1 MPSVKKIFQP
11 VLIYPT
17 SLAQILHYN
26 RCNQK
31 NITIMLNFIFSL
43 CAIFATLAL
52 IAIALELKNTR
63 SAIEDL
69 TSIFDEMNMN
79 IRDLI
84 DSEK

>member
-1 MPSVKKIFQP
+1 
-11 VLIYPT
+11 
-17 SLAQILHYN
+17 
-26 RCNQK
+26 
-31 NITIMLNFIFSL
+31 MLNFIFAL

-52 IAIALELKNTR
+52 IATAFELKNTR

-84 DSEK
+84 DSVTDSEK

>member
-1 MPSVKKIFQP
+1 
-11 VLIYPT
+11 
-17 SLAQILHYN
+17 
-26 RCNQK
+26 
-31 NITIMLNFIFSL
+31 MLNFIFSL